1 MVFFS
6 DELWPFQPGD
16 PDAPII
22 QEEEKPEPAE
32 LVYERPPLYPKQRDA
47 IFSPKRYSM
56 IEASTKSG
64 KTVGC
69 LMWLWE
75 QAVENGAPGRQF
87 WWVAPVYGQ
96 ALIAFNRLVSWL
108 PEELIH
114 VRRGASG
121 EGLTITFLPNGA
133 VLAFKSGERPDG
145 LYGEDVWAAVI
156 DEASRCREEVFFA
169 VRSTLTAT
177 RGPIR
182 MIGNVKGRKNWF
194 YKLSRIAEKG
204 DDEAM
209 HYARINALDAVQG
222 GVLDLKDIEDAKRVL
237 PAAVFQELYE
247 ALASD
252 DNTNPFGLGFIE
264 RAKMPD
270 DDWMRR
276 SRYRI
281 GDPLT
286 IPVAWGWDLARKQD
300 WTVGVG
306 LNIER
311 EVCRLVR
318 FQHKPWS
325 DVIRE
330 IKHNTAKS
338 AALVDETGVGDP
350 IVEELVKEGDNY
362 QGFTFSQRSK
372 QHLMEELAV
381 TLQQDTR
388 PRYPDGIIGI
398 ELESFEYEYT
408 RTGVIY
414 SVPEGMTDDAVYAL
428 ALANKAWHR
437 RRSTQGSVGGAVVSL

>member
-1 MVFFS
+1 MYFS
-6 DELWPFQPGD
+6 DELWPFEAGD
-16 PDAPII
+16 PDAPVI
-22 QEEEKPEPAE
+22 EERDPTPPPT
-32 LVYERPPLYPKQRDA
+32 LIYERPPLYPKQRDA
-47 IFSPKRYSM
+47 IFTEKRYSL

-75 QAVENGAPGRQF
+75 MAVTNGAPGRQF

-108 PEELIH
+108 PEELIS
-114 VRRGASG
+114 VKRSAGG
-121 EGLTITFLPNGA
+121 DGLTITFKPNGA
-133 VLAFKSGERPDG
+133 IISFKSGERPDG

-177 RGPIR
+177 RGPLR

-194 YKLSRIAEKG
+194 FKLSRIAEKG

-209 HYARINALDAVQG
+209 HYARITALDAVAG
-222 GVLDLKDIEDAKRVL
+222 GVLDIADIEDAKRLL

-252 DNTNPFGLGFIE
+252 DNTNPFGLQYIE
-264 RAKMPD
+264 RAVMSES
-270 DDWMRR
+270 DWMLRAQ
-276 SRYRI
+276 YRV
-281 GDPLT
+281 GNALT
-286 IPVAWGWDLARKQD
+286 VPVAWGWDLARKRD

-306 LNIER
+306 LNAER
-311 EVCRLVR
+311 EVCRLIR
-318 FQHKPWS
+318 FQHRPWR
-325 DVIRE
+325 DVIKNILHE
-330 IKHNTAKS
+330 TAKTP
-338 AALVDETGVGDP
+338 ALVDETGVGDP
-350 IVEELVKEGDNY
+350 IVEELRQQGGELY
-362 QGFTFSQRSK
+362 EGFTFSQRSK

-388 PRYPDGIIGI
+388 PRFPDGILRH
-398 ELESFEYEYT
+398 ELEAFEYEYT
-408 RTGVIY
+408 RTGVI
-414 SVPEGMTDDAVYAL
+414 
-428 ALANKAWHR
+428 
-437 RRSTQGSVGGAVVSL
+437 